1 MPAIIFVLLIV
12 ACAGSLTTNPNAQ
25 DGQDAQTKLSPEEYK
40 KLSLQLFTDKVQ
52 PVIATL
58 KCPTCHAQVVGQT
71 PFFADSDADLAF
83 SAIESKVNLQDLES
97 SSLLVR
103 IKEKHNCSVAGC
115 EADTKVLLEALKA
128 WQQGLVSAGGG
139 EQYNFETTRL
149 FPKTDAITN
158 YDIGKL
164 IDEQYSEQFSLQI
177 SMKKKGTPNSYQLD
191 DLKVAIN
198 SDSDQGIF
206 VKEIKIL
213 VNGSISDK
221 GTSQILKGLACAVR
235 FTQSLNESVTTIALD
250 KAKDKLSFAFDEIR
264 LATDD
269 DSDCYSDRAMERKF
283 NSEIKPILEENC
295 GECHIPNDANTQQTT
310 TPNFISF
317 TTVKEKKDLVEG
329 YLGGQKESH
338 PGNENVA
345 DLSDDEHN
353 SIKSW
358 LQRLV
363 VK

>member
-12 ACAGSLTTNPNAQ
+12 ACAGNLTNPNAQ
-25 DGQDAQTKLSPEEYK
+25 DGQDAQAQLSPEEYK

-52 PVIATL
+52 LVIADL
-58 KCPTCHAQVVGQT
+58 KCPTCHTQAVGQT
-71 PFFADSDADLAF
+71 PFFADSNADLAF
-83 SAIESKVNLQDLES
+83 SAIESKVNLKDLES

-115 EADTKVLLEALKA
+115 EADAKALLEALKD
-128 WQQGLVSAGGG
+128 WQQGLASAGGG
-139 EQYNFETTRL
+139 EQHNFETTRL

-177 SMKKKGTPNSYQLD
+177 SMKKKGAPNSYQLN
-191 DLKVAIN
+191 DLKIAIN

-206 VKEIKIL
+206 VKRIKIL

-250 KAKDKLSFAFDEIR
+250 KAKDKLSFAFEEIR
-264 LATDD
+264 LANDD
-269 DSDCYSDRAMERKF
+269 DQDCYSDRAMQRKF
-283 NSEIKPILEENC
+283 DSEIKPILEENC
-295 GECHIPNDANTQQTT
+295 GECHAPSEENAQQTA
-310 TPNFISF
+310 PDFISF
-317 TTVKEKKDLVEG
+317 ATVKEKRDLVKG
-329 YLGGQKESH
+329 YLLGQKDKH
-338 PGNENVA
+338 PGNYKA
-345 DLSDDEHN
+345 DDLSDDEQN
-353 SIKSW
+353 SIISW

-363 VK
+363 VTDQ